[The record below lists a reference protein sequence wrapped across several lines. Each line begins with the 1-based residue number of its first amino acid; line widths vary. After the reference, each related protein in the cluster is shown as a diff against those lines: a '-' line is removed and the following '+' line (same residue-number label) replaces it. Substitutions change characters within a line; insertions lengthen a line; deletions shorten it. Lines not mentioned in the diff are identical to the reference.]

1 MDVGLQT
8 MYKLCNPADFAAG
21 GEEPTALATAMKYL
35 HTIVMATSKTK
46 LNERDAREFQTLAT
60 ALDLLANGKPG
71 AVGDL
76 LIQRFKGLETTVR
89 DEHGALGRR
98 QELIPDLASTVTSG
112 RERELALKELL
123 REAKMRDAIA
133 KHRH

>member
-1 MDVGLQT
+1 MA
-8 MYKLCNPADFAAG
+8 PAV
-21 GEEPTALATAMKYL
+21 PATAMKYL
-35 HTIVMATSKTK
+35 HTIVMAASKTK
-46 LNERDAREFQTLAT
+46 LNERDARELQTLAT

-98 QELIPDLASTVTSG
+98 QELIPDLTTTATSG

-123 REAKMRDAIA
+123 REAKVKDAIA
-133 KHRH
+133 KHQH